1 MGIFLAI
8 QNNLKIRDSARISRQ
23 QCSMIKVPP
32 NLFSCLEILRL
43 RNSDWDFWG
52 VNFGPG
58 IFGVLL
64 EVLET
69 FWVFDFWPHSI
80 TPVT

>member
-43 RNSDWDFWG
+43 RNSEWDFWG

-58 IFGVLL
+58 IFWGFVRSLR
-64 EVLET
+64 
-69 FWVFDFWPHSI
+69 DFLGF
-80 TPVT
+80 